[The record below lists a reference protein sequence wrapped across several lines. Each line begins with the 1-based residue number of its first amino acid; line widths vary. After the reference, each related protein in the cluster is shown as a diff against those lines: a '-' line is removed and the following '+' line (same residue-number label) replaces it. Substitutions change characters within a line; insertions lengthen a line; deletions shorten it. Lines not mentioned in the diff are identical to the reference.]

1 MTNSTQDLHFSTN
14 FQRSVNPAFRDSVQD
29 FDPFSGGRYLRAF
42 DAIEDIDQCSHHI
55 LVYLGSR
62 MPYDQ
67 GTFVGIQVWPSIAT
81 ISQCT
86 KMDSSTVRRKVHRL
100 AEMGYITAKRNKRM
114 NNAGKW
120 EQGSNTYAL
129 TEKAFLQYAIA
140 VQQKTL
146 ANAEVSLPE
155 REALEQK
162 ILLLKARLGAFER
175 GEELI
180 DLTASNTTGTT
191 EQLATTQ
198 QALKESR
205 YSLSASTSLADG
217 REVDNPLAESD
228 QVQDLQSTVV
238 RRQPATPSLRTSG
251 HAAPAL
257 TVCPPPALGKPA
269 TSTESD
275 IGGVPSLCAIASPL
289 QTARTPVAN
298 ASPTTGQGPGGAVSA
313 AGAALAVRETN
324 SPLKSPMNSPAK
336 SSSRLQVRTYDALE
350 RQLIVE
356 EEVDVGRFN
365 NVIADLSRQYATY
378 FGTNPSKGDLD
389 RFCGHFLDLCPNTL
403 GADEQLMDKVYEDM
417 KWVYDR
423 PHLHRSVR
431 SINFVWY
438 MAKMREKDEAYA
450 RRISYFISSMIRE
463 GKSVEEA
470 LQSCAK
476 AMNLNVPRF
485 VEWAKAHLSL
495 QV

>member
-14 FQRSVNPAFRDSVQD
+14 FQRSVNPALRESVQD
-29 FDPFSGGRYLRAF
+29 FDLFSGGRYLRAF
-42 DAIEDIDQCSHHI
+42 DYIEEIDQSSHHI

-81 ISQCT
+81 ISQST
-86 KMDSSTVRRKVHRL
+86 KMDSSTVRRKVHKL

-140 VQQKTL
+140 TQQKTL
-146 ANAEVSLPE
+146 ANVEISLSE
-155 REALEQK
+155 RAALEQK
-162 ILLLKARLGAFER
+162 IF
-175 GEELI
+175 
-180 DLTASNTTGTT
+180 
-191 EQLATTQ
+191 
-198 QALKESR
+198 ALKEK
-205 YSLSASTSLADG
+205 LAAFELDRHDAG
-217 REVDNPLAESD
+217 NPLAESD
-228 QVQDLQSTVV
+228 RVQDLNPAVIERQGGVYLHSASDSSSHGEAITL
-238 RRQPATPSLRTSG
+238 QPARTPAPQGNLATGREPG
-251 HAAPAL
+251 GVLALAGAAPAEWK
-257 TVCPPPALGKPA
+257 A
-269 TSTESD
+269 
-275 IGGVPSLCAIASPL
+275 
-289 QTARTPVAN
+289 
-298 ASPTTGQGPGGAVSA
+298 
-313 AGAALAVRETN
+313 N
-324 SPLKSPMNSPAK
+324 SPFKSTLNSPAK
-336 SSSRLQVRTYDALE
+336 SSSRLQARTYDALD

-365 NVIADLSRQYATY
+365 NAIADLSRRYATY
-378 FGTNPSKGDLD
+378 FSTNPSRGDLD
-389 RFCGHFLDLCPNTL
+389 RFCSHFLDLCPNEL
-403 GADEQLMDKVYEDM
+403 GADERLMAKVYEDM

-431 SINFVWY
+431 SINFVWH

-450 RRISYFISSMIRE
+450 RRISYFVRSMVSE

-470 LQSCAK
+470 LHSCAK
-476 AMNLNVPRF
+476 AMNLNSARF
-485 VEWAKAHLSL
+485 AEWAKAHLSL

>member
-1 MTNSTQDLHFSTN
+1 MANSTQDLHFSTN

-29 FDPFSGGRYLRAF
+29 FDPFSGGRYLKAF
-42 DAIEDIDQCSHHI
+42 DHIDGIDQCSHHI

-86 KMDSSTVRRKVHRL
+86 KMDSSTVRRKVHGL

-146 ANAEVSLPE
+146 VNAEISLPE
-155 REALEQK
+155 RGALEQK
-162 ILLLKARLGAFER
+162 ILVLKARLAAFER

-180 DLTASNTTGTT
+180 DLTVSSAAGTA

-198 QALKESR
+198 QALKESG
-205 YSLSASTSLADG
+205 YSLSASTSLADSQ
-217 REVDNPLAESD
+217 EADDPLAESD
-228 QVQDLQSTVV
+228 QVQDLQPTVV
-238 RRQPATPSLRTSG
+238 RRQGATHLLSASSP
-251 HAAPAL
+251 AAPAL
-257 TVCPPPALGKPA
+257 TVCPPPAQGKPA
-269 TSTESD
+269 TSRESG
-275 IGGVPSLCAIASPL
+275 IGGAPSLSAMVSPL
-289 QTARTPVAN
+289 LTARTPVAN
-298 ASPTTGQGPGGAVSA
+298 ASPTTGQGPGGTVSA
-313 AGAALAVRETN
+313 AGAALAGKETN
-324 SPLKSPMNSPAK
+324 SPFKSPMNSPAK

-365 NVIADLSRQYATY
+365 NAIADLSRQYATY

-389 RFCGHFLDLCPNTL
+389 RFCGHFLDICPNTL
-403 GADEQLMDKVYEDM
+403 GADEKLMAKVYEDM

-431 SINFVWY
+431 SVNFVWH
-438 MAKMREKDEAYA
+438 MAKMRDKDEAYA
-450 RRISYFISSMIRE
+450 RRISYFVRSMVSE

-470 LQSCAK
+470 LHSCAK
-476 AMNLNVPRF
+476 AMNLNFAQF
-485 VEWAKAHLSL
+485 VGWAKAHLSL